1 MLIILYVGLQVW
13 LYEEGTMTHIGL
25 GHSAP
30 ITGVKISPDECHIIS
45 VSADGAIL
53 RWAFPHRPSMMD

>member
-1 MLIILYVGLQVW
+1 
-13 LYEEGTMTHIGL
+13 MTHIGL

-30 ITGVKISPDECHIIS
+30 ITGVKISPDESHVIS

-53 RWAFPHRPSMMD
+53 RWVFPHAPNFNEH

>member
-1 MLIILYVGLQVW
+1 
-13 LYEEGTMTHIGL
+13 MTHIGL

-30 ITGVKISPDECHIIS
+30 IIGVKISPDECHVIS

-53 RWAFPHRPSMMD
+53 RWAFPHRPNLE

>member
-1 MLIILYVGLQVW
+1 VSACVEQVW

-30 ITGVKISPDECHIIS
+30 ITGVKISPDESHVIS

-53 RWAFPHRPSMMD
+53 RWVFPHAPNFNEH

>member
-1 MLIILYVGLQVW
+1 LDVLEQVW
-13 LYEEGTMTHIGL
+13 KYEEGAMTHIGL

-30 ITGVKISPDECHIIS
+30 ITGVKISPDERHIIS

-53 RWAFPHRPSMMD
+53 RWSFPHRPSILD

>member
-1 MLIILYVGLQVW
+1 
-13 LYEEGTMTHIGL
+13 MTHIGR

-30 ITGVKISPDECHIIS
+30 ITGLKISPDEGHVIS

-53 RWAFPHRPSMMD
+53 RWAFPYAPNLNGY

>member
-1 MLIILYVGLQVW
+1 VQVW
-13 LYEEGTMTHIGL
+13 LYENGTMTHIGL

-30 ITGVKISPDECHIIS
+30 ITGVKISSDERHIMS

-53 RWAFPHRPSMMD
+53 RWAFPHRANFIQ